1 MINDEAILKGLNA
14 PQREAVETTEG
25 PLLVIAGAGSGK
37 TKTLT
42 HRIAYLLI
50 NHLATEREILAVTF
64 TNKAAGEMR
73 ERLAGLISV
82 PNSRAFM
89 PWMGTFHSIAVRIL
103 RFYGENIDIPSNFVI
118 YDESDRTSLVKSI
131 LKDLGI
137 TEKEYSPKAI
147 SSAISGAK
155 SRCLT
160 PDEYAAKADSP
171 RLWTYAE
178 VYQRYEGRRKQQKA
192 LDFDDLLLETVRLL
206 RTVPEV
212 RHKLQQ
218 QFKYILIDEY
228 QDTNNAQ
235 YQIVKLLL
243 NEQRNICAVGDDWQS
258 IYSWRGA
265 DFTNILNFEKDFQGA
280 KVVKLEQNYRS
291 TGNILNAAHN
301 VIARNSQ
308 RTDKKLWTAA
318 GDGEEVKILETYN
331 ELNEAEVVGLQIQ
344 QEHAVGSYSYHDFA
358 VLYRTNA
365 QSRVIEQMF
374 RRLGLPYKIVG
385 GLRFYDR
392 AEIKDLT
399 AYLHL
404 IYQPFDGIS
413 FRRIANVPKR
423 GLGDVSI
430 NKFMAWQESTGQD
443 ILSALNDVDQCSTL
457 SARARNQLHKLG
469 EDLRDIVAIAKK
481 DTPDKVLMEVID
493 RFGYRDYV
501 DDGTPQGQSKIENI
515 DEFIGDAKQYSD
527 LSEFL
532 EEVSLIS
539 GADVTNDDD
548 AVTLMTLHA
557 AKGLEFPVVFM
568 VGMEEG
574 LFPSARDEL
583 NEAAMEEA
591 RRLCYVGMTRAKE
604 QLYMTYAQS
613 RRLYGRD
620 PQYNAPS
627 PFLEDANGGPI
638 NGRQIQSDY
647 RASCF
652 DDFKRINDGWGS
664 SYGQSSGSEP
674 ANDFGGEP
682 HYVMDDDGLHPGD
695 HVRHHVFGEGVVQ
708 SIDQGIVKV
717 QFGNRT
723 RSLNLEYAR
732 LVKL

>member
-160 PDEYAAKADSP
+160 PDEYAVKADSP

-301 VIARNSQ
+301 VISRNSQ

-481 DTPDKVLMEVID
+481 DTPDKVLMEIID

-674 ANDFGGEP
+674 ANDFGDEP

>member
-89 PWMGTFHSIAVRIL
+89 LWMGTFHSIAVRIL

-160 PDEYAAKADSP
+160 PDEYAVKADSP

-301 VIARNSQ
+301 VISRNSQ

-469 EDLRDIVAIAKK
+469 EDLRDIVVIAKK

-515 DEFIGDAKQYSD
+515 DAKQYSD

-674 ANDFGGEP
+674 ANDFGDEP

>member
-160 PDEYAAKADSP
+160 PDEYAVKADSP

-674 ANDFGGEP
+674 ANDFGDEP

>member
-160 PDEYAAKADSP
+160 PDEYAVKADSP

-301 VIARNSQ
+301 VISRNSQ

-469 EDLRDIVAIAKK
+469 EDLRDIVVIAKK

-674 ANDFGGEP
+674 ANDFGDEP

>member
-674 ANDFGGEP
+674 ANDFGDEP